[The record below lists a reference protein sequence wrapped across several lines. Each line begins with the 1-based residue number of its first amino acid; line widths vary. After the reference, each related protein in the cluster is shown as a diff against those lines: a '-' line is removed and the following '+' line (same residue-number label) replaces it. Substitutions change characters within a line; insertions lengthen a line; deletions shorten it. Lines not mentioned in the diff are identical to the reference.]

1 MDDPLGVLRVRE
13 NGRMTSAEAT
23 YRVRRA
29 SGADLPAVLEVLAQ
43 NQPVAPQHPP
53 HVSGVPSE
61 RQRTTWEHVTAT
73 ADLTIYLAVHPIKD
87 SERGHDREQPVGT
100 AAMLLMPHLTYDC
113 RPSAFIEAVVVAYAH
128 RRRGLARL
136 LLHPALDDARTASC
150 RKVQLLSHTRH
161 ADDGA
166 HQLYRSLGF
175 TAEAEGFR
183 LYLDP

>member
-1 MDDPLGVLRVRE
+1 MA
-13 NGRMTSAEAT
+13 SAEAT

-43 NQPVAPQHPP
+43 NQPVAPQRPP
-53 HVSGVPSE
+53 HVSGAPSE
-61 RQRTTWEHVTAT
+61 RQRATWEHINAT
-73 ADLTIYLAVHPIKD
+73 ADLTVYLAVHPIED
-87 SERGHDREQPVGT
+87 EHGQAREQPVGT

-136 LLHPALDDARTASC
+136 LLHRALNDARVASC
-150 RKVQLLSHTRH
+150 RKVQLISHKRH